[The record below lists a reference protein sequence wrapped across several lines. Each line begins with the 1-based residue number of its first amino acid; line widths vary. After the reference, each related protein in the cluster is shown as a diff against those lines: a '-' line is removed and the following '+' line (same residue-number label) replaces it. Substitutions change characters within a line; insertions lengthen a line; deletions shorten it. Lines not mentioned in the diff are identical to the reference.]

1 MNLLS
6 ARDLAKSYG
15 ERSLFTNV
23 GFTIEEGEKVG
34 LVGVNG
40 CGKTTLFR
48 IIAGMERADSG
59 TVSVNRLTTIG
70 YMEQHGFDDLSRG
83 LYEEVHRVFA
93 HLTRMEAELEDIARR
108 IEDGQPDPSGP
119 AGIRLPGGGL
129 FPSAVRPVW
138 RAAGK
143 GAACKADP
151 QRPQP
156 FDAG

>member
-70 YMEQHGFDDLSRG
+70 YMEQHGFDAVS
-83 LYEEVHRVFA
+83 YT
-93 HLTRMEAELEDIARR
+93 HLTETSSSTSFSGEISRATPSRMTRALGAE
-108 IEDGQPDPSGP
+108 
-119 AGIRLPGGGL
+119 IRDSSSTIFLLRTSCTIPITIL
-129 FPSAVRPVW
+129 LMML
-138 RAAGK
+138 
-143 GAACKADP
+143 
-151 QRPQP
+151 QR
-156 FDAG
+156 